1 MRAIQ
6 FFKLEIRQYS
16 LRKNG
21 GDTMQEPNMDTRS
34 FVECVGCSFCGLCG
48 LSLTLGTGLSIVSG
62 KDGKWW

>member
-1 MRAIQ
+1 
-6 FFKLEIRQYS
+6 
-16 LRKNG
+16 
-21 GDTMQEPNMDTRS
+21 MQEPNMDTRS